1 MTRSN
6 MRRNGFLFAF
16 CVLVAGS
23 IAACAP
29 SSRDVASSDRPDGNV
44 QPVAFNQSTS
54 QTCPLSELAEL
65 GQRRETDDSGDF
77 SIGPGDVINVS
88 VPEVEELQH
97 QKVRV
102 SSDGRLSLSLIG
114 TLDVTGMDENQLREA
129 IVRRLS
135 KFMKYPRVDLFV
147 DRYQTREV
155 AVIGAVQKPGEY
167 VLPDMNESIMEM
179 IGRAGGMTADSAQK
193 VIFVPAEQ
201 SLRHQPELN
210 TPSTLQVASR
220 TGLGNSSYHSASL
233 EDAAQRSLNASGSDV
248 NLRTRA
254 WIDIDLS
261 NPQSHACLNIP
272 TRPGDVIIVPIAGQ
286 VMVQGWVKNPG
297 AFKITPG
304 MTVLGAVSAA
314 GGAEF
319 SQSAE
324 LLRTDSAGKHVA
336 AQFNLSELASGDQK
350 DVPLQ
355 SGDVVIVEPSI
366 VGAIP
371 FAMLQVLSRF
381 GAGMYLPVP

>member
-1 MTRSN
+1 MGRSKTTSIC
-6 MRRNGFLFAF
+6 RI
-16 CVLVAGS
+16 VLCSLIVGWTTG
-23 IAACAP
+23 CAP
-29 SSRDVASSDRPDGNV
+29 SRGNLAVSSPVVSRVEPA
-44 QPVAFNQSTS
+44 AFNPSTAQS
-54 QTCPLSELAEL
+54 CPISEITEL
-65 GQRRETDDSGDF
+65 GQQREAHSSERL

-88 VPEVEELQH
+88 VPEVTELQN

-102 SSDGRLSLSLIG
+102 SSDGKLSLSLIG

-129 IVRRLS
+129 IVHRLS

-167 VLPDMNESIMEM
+167 VLPDMNESIIEM
-179 IGRAGGMTADSAQK
+179 IGRAGGMTADSAQEI
-193 VIFVPAEQ
+193 VFVPAERR
-201 SLRHQPELN
+201 SRSQPKLDS
-210 TPSTLQVASR
+210 PSTLQVASR
-220 TGLGNSSYHSASL
+220 TVTSGPSYRSASF
-233 EDAAQRSLNASGSDV
+233 EDDAQRALSANGSDV
-248 NLRTRA
+248 DLKTRA
-254 WIDIDLS
+254 WIAIDLS
-261 NPQSHACLNIP
+261 NPQSHACLNVP
-272 TRPGDVIIVPIAGQ
+272 TRPGDVIIVPIAGE

-304 MTVLGAVSAA
+304 MTVLGAISAA

-336 AQFNLSELASGDQK
+336 AQFNLSDLTSGDQT

-371 FAMLQVLSRF
+371 FALMQVLNRF